1 MAAETKP
8 AFRNRETSWRN
19 VGLAAAFVVPLLV
32 YLYTLAPS
40 LNFEDSMEFALGCA
54 VLGVDHP
61 SGYPLETLAGHLFT
75 YLPFGE
81 VAWRVNVASATF
93 GALASAFVFLLTW
106 ELLAPVVKRPG
117 LLAAASWVAG
127 ALFAFSQTFWPQA
140 VITEVYALNAAL
152 LAATLWCGAR
162 ANASAD
168 ARWFYATAFAAS
180 LAAANHP
187 LSLAATGPLLAY
199 LWWKTRRAAG
209 GYTSAVAAAAFLLL
223 GVSIYLYLALRASRE
238 PPLNWGVPA
247 DLPRFLD
254 HVRRREFGTI
264 YWPRYRYLGHHTVE
278 LGRLLLWQFGP
289 GAGVLAAV
297 GLVWLLKSRTPF
309 AGMLAVLAAIVGP
322 ATMLPLVGLLTPIQ
336 VFEIEVWYLSFFLI
350 CAPFAAAGAAWLIYK
365 IKGKRVAAAAAVAL
379 TLLPAYPGIYNFSLA
394 NFRDFRF
401 AAENGRNRLRTLPY
415 RAIAMFPFYGRQGL
429 FAQSYFRFIEG
440 RRPDLVVV
448 DPRNVIRSE
457 LAAAERA
464 PRFIVDPDA
473 AEMWWFDF
481 RRGLL
486 SATADRPAFYNIREG
501 SAGAWGADLE
511 PFGIL
516 YRARRLGVEERP
528 LRPPWSRYEYREF
541 RKIGERV
548 VAGRPLYNPTVPRT
562 WANYF
567 VMAAEYC
574 LGRGRKDVAF
584 RNLAAA
590 GRAAEDDA
598 ELGLLI
604 ASFYNDA
611 GHPEKAVS
619 LYSKSLPRTERYR
632 HDARMFRRQ
641 YASTL
646 NELALAYL
654 KLGDAE
660 TARRYYEESVAVNPE
675 QTGLAAYLATGQLPA
690 AALHFRTGK
699 EASR

>member
-1 MAAETKP
+1 MAAETRP
-8 AFRNRETSWRN
+8 ASRKRETSWRN
-19 VGLAAAFVVPLLV
+19 AGLAAAFVVPLLV

-40 LNFEDSMEFALGCA
+40 LNFEDSVEFALGCA

-61 SGYPLETLAGHLFT
+61 SGYPLETLVGHLFT

-81 VAWRVNVASATF
+81 VAWRVNVASAAF

-106 ELLAPVVKRPG
+106 QLLAPVVKNGR
-117 LLAAASWVAG
+117 LLAAASWAAG
-127 ALFAFSQTFWPQA
+127 ALFAFSRTFWPQA

-209 GYTSAVAAAAFLLL
+209 GYTSALAAGAFLLL

-238 PPLNWGVPA
+238 PPLSWGVPA
-247 DLPRFLD
+247 DLPRFFD

-264 YWPRYRYLGHHTVE
+264 YWPRYRYLGQHTLE
-278 LGRLLLWQFGP
+278 LGRLLLLQYGP
-289 GAGVLAAV
+289 GVGALAAF

-350 CAPFAAAGAAWLIYK
+350 CAPFAAAGAAWLINN
-365 IKGKRVAAAAAVAL
+365 IKRKRVAGAAAVAL
-379 TLLPAYPGIYNFSLA
+379 VLLPAYPGIYNFGPA

-401 AAENGRNRLRTLPY
+401 AAENGHNRLRTFPY
-415 RAIAMFPFYGRQGL
+415 RALALFPFYGRQGL
-429 FAQSYFRFIEG
+429 FAQSYFRFVEG
-440 RRPDLVVV
+440 GRPDLIVV
-448 DPRNVIRSE
+448 DPRNTVRSE
-457 LAAAERA
+457 WAATERA

-473 AEMWWFDF
+473 AEQWWFDF

-486 SATADRPAFYNIREG
+486 SATPDRPAFYNIREG
-501 SAGAWGADLE
+501 GAAGWGAELE
-511 PFGIL
+511 PFGVL
-516 YRARRLGVEERP
+516 YRARRLRVDEKP
-528 LRPPWSRYEYREF
+528 LPAPWRRYKYRAF

-548 VAGRPLYNPTVPRT
+548 VAGRPLYNPTAPRT

-574 LGRGRKDVAF
+574 LRRGRKDVAA

-590 GRAAEDDA
+590 GLAAEDDA
-598 ELGLLI
+598 QLGLFI
-604 ASFYNDA
+604 ASFYNEA
-611 GHPEKAVS
+611 GYPEKAIP
-619 LYSKSLPRTERYR
+619 LYLKYLPRTERFR

-675 QTGLAAYLATGQLPA
+675 QTDLAAYLAARQSPA
-690 AALHFRTGK
+690 APPRLRTGK
-699 EASR
+699 NEKR